1 MNESRSWLKSRHL
14 ARSDRGRVA
23 LEHFDALAP
32 ELREAIL
39 KSGDELAA
47 VSVTMA
53 HGFFAGAVALA
64 RSQYAGNADEWE
76 QQGRLLLR
84 EAGAGR
90 AIAQAWFSLPP
101 EPLCRATSAARAAL
115 VDAAC
120 SLSSGSRRLAATFM
134 EEIGAALCD
143 RRLDDNPKS
152 AAIAELSIRA
162 WHSGCSSTLEHSRW
176 RGEFLASRFLES
188 ARELANK
195 LTPESVEAWS
205 TVLAR
210 VGAAGR
216 GARCPQA
223 PVAIAALD
231 PELQSAA
238 LQCCAALSA
247 RSPLA
252 AERALEILP
261 AALVALPQET
271 ARALIDATHAAMGP
285 KDDEL
290 VDALAYLAAEAR
302 TLPPDD
308 LPVLTAMLREVARRF
323 PAGVIPFLRVID
335 RALELGGGLGLELWA
350 RRGCELGERNK
361 EAGVAHFRLR
371 TRTANKVLVEHSTAV
386 TLSECEPVL
395 QRYLVMMARRTL
407 QIASG
412 GGTWLR
418 PPLAAPEDRSVRL
431 PESVDLWDTSEE
443 NQAFY
448 KLAVAHAAG
457 RWEYGTFSFR
467 IGDLGEIPPGLAR
480 DPEGDDIIAL
490 IDSFPNPLLAAGLFI
505 VLDGAR
511 IDACLTREFSGLA
524 ADLDRLGRAYAAR
537 SVRAAADRS
546 PEEIIETLFLL
557 SVGRVPVS
565 ELPQRLRAT
574 GERLAATVARL
585 QSPSA
590 TVEDSVRAMIALY
603 GSLNLAAAMAQGD
616 PDVLAE
622 MGGATVLDLLD
633 YLEDSPAAP
642 AIDGESVDASASTGE
657 DGDGFSELHD
667 PPQLELTG
675 DEPTSGSAGM
685 PLSPEELK
693 KLIEKGVEIELSEAR
708 GPVDAGLGMY
718 ITELLGKLP
727 ADTAE
732 RLREMIDRGDT
743 PSIRAW
749 LAELRGKDFY
759 WYDEWDHRITDYRH
773 RWCRVSEMEIDGDGG
788 RYFNRMMG
796 GSADLV
802 ARIKREFLLMRPEQF
817 RKVRGMQDGEDF
829 DINALVDAHADRR
842 TRRTPTDRLYVAR
855 RREERDVATLFLID
869 MSAST
874 DEPLPGTEDDP
885 DARRVIDVTKDTLAV
900 MANVLEEIGDAYAM
914 YGFSGHGHDG
924 VEYYHVKAF
933 NERLGP
939 TVRSRL
945 GGVEPKRSTRMGA
958 ALRHSR
964 AKLAG
969 VTARARHL
977 ILLSD
982 GFPQD
987 HDYGDDRRSN
997 VYGIR
1002 DTMTALRELEA
1013 EGVSTFCIT
1022 VDPAGHDYLGD
1033 MCPATRYAVI
1043 EDIEAL
1049 PEEMPR
1055 IYRSVTRC

>member
-1 MNESRSWLKSRHL
+1 MSESRSWLKSRHL

-23 LEHFDALAP
+23 LEHFETLAP

-64 RSQYAGNADEWE
+64 RSQHAEQAGEWE
-76 QQGRLLLR
+76 QQGRQLLR

-101 EPLCRATSAARAAL
+101 EPLCAATGAARAAL

-120 SLSSGSRRLAATFM
+120 SLSGGSRRLAAAFM
-134 EEIGAALCD
+134 EEIGAALCEG
-143 RRLDDNPKS
+143 RIGAS
-152 AAIAELSIRA
+152 ATFAARSIQA

-188 ARELANK
+188 ARKLANK

-223 PVAIAALD
+223 PVAIAGLD
-231 PELQSAA
+231 AELQSAA
-238 LQCCAALSA
+238 LKCCAAFSA

-261 AALVALPQET
+261 TALCAVPHET

-302 TLPPDD
+302 TLSPDN
-308 LPVLTAMLREVARRF
+308 LPVLTSTLREVGQRF

-335 RALELGGGLGLELWA
+335 RALELGGGLGVELWA
-350 RRGCELGERNK
+350 QRGCELGERNS

-386 TLSECEPVL
+386 TLNECEPVL

-418 PPLAAPEDRSVRL
+418 PPLSAPEDRSVRL
-431 PESVDLWDTSEE
+431 PESIDLWDTSEE

-467 IGDLGEIPPGLAR
+467 IADLGETPPGLAR
-480 DPEGDDIIAL
+480 EPEGEDIIAL

-511 IDACLTREFSGLA
+511 IDACLEREFSGLA

-565 ELPQRLRAT
+565 ELPPRLRDAGARLAVTVERLRAPD
-574 GERLAATVARL
+574 A
-585 QSPSA
+585 S
-590 TVEDSVRAMIALY
+590 VEDSVRTMIALY
-603 GSLNLAAAMAQGD
+603 GSLSLAAAMAQGD
-616 PDVLAE
+616 LDADALAE

-633 YLEDSPAAP
+633 YLEDSTAAP
-642 AIDGESVDASASTGE
+642 AIDGDSVDASASGNE
-657 DGDGFSELHD
+657 EGDGFADFED

-693 KLIEKGVEIELSEAR
+693 KLIEKGVEMELSEAR

-732 RLREMIDRGDT
+732 RLREMINRGDT

-773 RWCRVSEMEIDGDGG
+773 RWCRVSEQEIDGDGG
-788 RYFNRMMG
+788 RYFNRMMA

-842 TRRTPTDRLYVAR
+842 TRRTPSDRLYVAR

-885 DARRVIDVTKDTLAV
+885 EARRVIDVAKDTLAV

-987 HDYGDDRRSN
+987 HDYGEDRRSN

-1055 IYRSVTRC
+1055 IYRSVTRY